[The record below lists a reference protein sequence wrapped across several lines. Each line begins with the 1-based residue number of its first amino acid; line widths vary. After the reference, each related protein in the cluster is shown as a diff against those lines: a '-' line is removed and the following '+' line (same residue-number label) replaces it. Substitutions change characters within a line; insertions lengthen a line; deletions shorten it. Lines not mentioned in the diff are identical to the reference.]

1 MVKSSS
7 ANKVTEKI
15 RQKLKY
21 GAIVHLGSIE
31 REVLAA
37 TPDTAVGNNFAPAE
51 EIASV
56 AGLTTRQTYDALRR
70 LSEKGYVDCVKPFDD
85 QLTTWT
91 SYPFFKNFPGIAEE
105 LFPDH
110 KTPIDRLWEEL
121 GEMTRKPAEVATD
134 GRS

>member
-7 ANKVTEKI
+7 SNKVTEKI

-21 GAIVHLGSIE
+21 GAIVNLGSIE

-51 EIASV
+51 GIASV

-70 LSEKGYVDCVKPFDD
+70 LLEKGYVDCVKPWDD
-85 QLTTWT
+85 SYTIWT
-91 SYPFFKNFPGIAEE
+91 SHPFFRDFPGIAEE

-110 KTPIDRLWEEL
+110 KPPIVRLLEEL
-121 GEMTRKPAEVATD
+121 GIKTRNPTK
-134 GRS
+134 